1 MNPSST
7 STTSATD
14 TTTRNPEGVVDRASS
29 SAHAAVDEAARKASP
44 AIDHVAEMA
53 HHAVDAAAQGVA
65 PAAEWLSEHRDTFKA
80 TEQQLL
86 ADTRNYVH
94 AHPLASLGMAVVAG
108 FVLSRI
114 LRA

>member
-1 MNPSST
+1 MTPSST
-7 STTSATD
+7 STTSGSD
-14 TTTRNPEGVVDRASS
+14 HSTRNAEGVVDRASS

-53 HHAVDAAAQGVA
+53 HHAVDAAAEGVA
-65 PAAEWLSEHRDTFKA
+65 PAAEWLAEHRDSLKA
-80 TEQQLL
+80 SEQKLL
-86 ADTRNYVH
+86 AETRNYVQT
-94 AHPLASLGMAVVAG
+94 HPLASLGMAVVAG